1 MSIVFF
7 RIIIFI
13 SAVFAPLFLMAQS
26 YQSSFHNCNSL
37 AKVNLANIT
46 VDFKPVLQNIE
57 APVPGGNSYAS
68 FLLEQKQKI
77 KTAPNAAKKT
87 AAQSN
92 AEDPFVLAGF
102 EGNAYDGSVPCDN
115 DVAIS
120 NDNMLVSVANSTI
133 YMFDLNQDSLIKS
146 ISLEAF
152 SDTLGLPANKYDPK
166 VRYDP
171 KADRFIMVFLS
182 GSSSTSTDIIVCFSE
197 TNDPTGNWF
206 LYSIAGNPF
215 SDSSW
220 SDYPI
225 IALTDDELFITV
237 NLLNDDT
244 LNTPDSW
251 KYLFKESVIWQINKQ
266 SGYSGATLQTKL
278 YNDIK
283 LDNRA
288 IRNLCPIQGGATTT
302 GPNIYLLSNRNFD
315 LANDTFF
322 ILEVTNTYDNPNTQ
336 LLIDYRISSTP
347 YGLAPDGQQSNNHF
361 LMTNDSRILGGFIE
375 NDKIH
380 FVMNCLNPDT
390 ARSAIYHG
398 IVNNISGSKTFSGNI
413 IGNESLDYGYPNIS
427 YTGKY
432 AGDEEAII
440 NFNHTSLDTIA
451 GVSAMFYNGT
461 TQEYSER
468 MSLKTGD
475 SYVNVLPGGNERWG
489 DYSGSQRKY
498 NEPGKVWITG
508 FFGTRRQTG
517 GPAFSRMNWT
527 WVGALQSPDTA
538 AVAGINEKKNFS
550 GMKTYPNPSSDI
562 FTTEFELQESAFIN
576 IELVNAEGKQVK
588 MLFQDKAKKGKNK
601 FSFATDHLANG
612 AYTLVISSQGKIIST
627 STILKQQH

>member
-1 MSIVFF
+1 MSYYFF
-7 RIIIFI
+7 RIVICA
-13 SAVFAPLFLMAQS
+13 SFLYTACVLNAQT
-26 YQSSFHNCNSL
+26 YQSSFRNYNHVVKMNVSE
-37 AKVNLANIT
+37 IT
-46 VDFKPVLQNIE
+46 VDFKPVLQNTE

-77 KTAPNAAKKT
+77 KTVANSTKKT
-87 AAQSN
+87 AAQNN
-92 AEDPFVLAGF
+92 AELPLVLEGF

-133 YMFDLNQDSLIKS
+133 YMFDLNQDSLVKS

-152 SDTLGLPANKYDPK
+152 ADTLGLPANKYDPK

-225 IALTDDELFITV
+225 VALTDDELFITI

-251 KYLFKESVIWQINKQ
+251 KYLFKESLIWQINKQ
-266 SGYSGATLQTKL
+266 SGYTGSTLQTKL

-283 LDNRA
+283 LDNRP
-288 IRNLCPIQGGATTT
+288 IRNLCPIQGGTTTT

-315 LANDTFF
+315 LENDTFF

-336 LLIDYRISSTP
+336 LVIDYRVSSTA

-380 FVMNCLNPDT
+380 FVMNCVNPDT

-398 IVNNISGSKTFSGNI
+398 IVDNVSGSKTFSGNI

-432 AGDEEAII
+432 SGDEEAII
-440 NFNHTSLDTIA
+440 NFNHTSIDTIA
-451 GVSAMFYNGT
+451 GVSALFYNGS

-468 MSLKTGD
+468 ISLKTGD

-538 AVAGINEKKNFS
+538 AVAGIFENKNI
-550 GMKTYPNPSSDI
+550 GGIKTYPNPSTNI
-562 FTTEFELQESAFIN
+562 FTTEFELQESAIIN
-576 IELVNAEGKQVK
+576 VELINTEGKIVK
-588 MLFQDKAKKGKNK
+588 TLLHDKAKKGKNI
-601 FSFATDHLANG
+601 FSFATDPLANG
-612 AYTLVISSQGKIIST
+612 TYTLIISSYGKIIST
-627 STILKQQH
+627 NTILKQQ